1 MSANLK
7 YSIWIVVLTFLMSCG
22 AEQDDPYTQNSKS
35 YPLVAGSDFDY
46 QGQAIARELRGGGV
60 ELEVVLSGQRSSVP
74 YFYPAHLH
82 FGAYDSP
89 GAPMA
94 QMLAPVDARTLESK
108 TVITQLH
115 DGSVMDYNRFISFN
129 GHIKVHLAEDGP
141 DYNTILVVGNIGANG
156 GMQIIPESITMCSPY
171 GQK

>member
-1 MSANLK
+1 MAENFK
-7 YSIWIVVLTFLMSCG
+7 YTLWFLTLAVLLGCESDR
-22 AEQDDPYTQNSKS
+22 EDIYTSNFKS

-46 QGQAIARELRGGGV
+46 EGLATVRELRAGGV
-60 ELEVVLSGQRSSVP
+60 ELEISLTGQKSTEP

-89 GAPMA
+89 DAPMA
-94 QMLAPVDARTLESK
+94 QMLGPVDARTLESR

-115 DGSVMDYNRFISFN
+115 DGSVMDYNRFMVFD

-141 DYNTILVVGNIGANG
+141 DYNTILVVGNVGANAN
-156 GMQIIPESITMCSPY
+156 MKINLEKMTMCSPY
-171 GQK
+171 SF